1 MDRRA
6 YLNTLPAFPAIASDR
21 GALVGGVA
29 FVEGVPGGWSRAEL
43 AAWIEEHL
51 VAPGRMLRPSTASEA
66 VVGAIA
72 LDPATSATGPRV
84 ATLAELPKL
93 LAIARSRVVVALRA
107 FVATPSDDRFLK
119 AALFAGRVERV
130 RVGNNNVW
138 LARPRE
144 QDQLGDVV
152 LSLFAADVLMQRE
165 FHEQNLCVCEVCGR
179 VSFQRAVTSVSGCT
193 EHLPRSETQSG
204 FQRAGS
210 SRPPPPRDDS
220 DDR

>member
-6 YLNTLPAFPAIASDR
+6 YLNTLPALPAIATDR
-21 GALVGGVA
+21 GALVAGVA
-29 FVEGVPGGWSRAEL
+29 FVEGVGAGWGRAEL
-43 AAWIEEHL
+43 SAWIEEHL
-51 VAPGRMLRPSTASEA
+51 VAPGRMLRPATMSEA
-66 VVGAIA
+66 IVGAIA

-93 LAIARSRVVVALRA
+93 LAVARSRVVVALRA
-107 FVATPSDDRFLK
+107 FVATPPDDRFLK

-144 QDQLGDVV
+144 QDHLGDVV

-179 VSFQRAVTSVSGCT
+179 VSFQRAVTTVSGCA

-210 SRPPPPRDDS
+210 SRPPPFRDDG
-220 DDR
+220 DR